1 MDIII
6 GSKNRGK
13 IDEIKSIVNLPSVKW
28 HTSQEFPDWPHL
40 IESAGSYR
48 ENAINKARILTQLY
62 GMAALADD
70 SGLEVDALEG
80 KPGPLSARFSG
91 PDATDE
97 QNIAK
102 LLGELAGIIQ
112 EKRSARFRCWIAL
125 TDASG
130 ALVSTEGV
138 CEGRIA
144 ERPKGSSGFGY
155 DPVFIP
161 EGCDRTFAE
170 MSPAEKNSISH
181 RGIALRK
188 MRQEILERYRL

>member
-13 IDEIKSIVNLPSVKW
+13 IDEIKSILNLPSVKW
-28 HTSQEFPDWPHL
+28 HTFQEFPDWPHL
-40 IESAGSYR
+40 TESADSYR
-48 ENAINKARILTQLY
+48 ENAINKARMLTQLY
-62 GMAALADD
+62 SMAGLADD

-80 KPGPLSARFSG
+80 EPGPLSARFSG

-97 QNIAK
+97 ENIAK
-102 LLGELAGIIQ
+102 LLSKLAGILQ
-112 EKRSARFRCWIAL
+112 EERSALFRCWIAL
-125 TDASG
+125 TDASE
-130 ALVSTEGV
+130 ASVCTEGV

-144 ERPKGSSGFGY
+144 ERPRGSSGFGY

-161 EGCDRTFAE
+161 EGFDRTFAE
-170 MSPAEKNSISH
+170 ILPEEKNSISH